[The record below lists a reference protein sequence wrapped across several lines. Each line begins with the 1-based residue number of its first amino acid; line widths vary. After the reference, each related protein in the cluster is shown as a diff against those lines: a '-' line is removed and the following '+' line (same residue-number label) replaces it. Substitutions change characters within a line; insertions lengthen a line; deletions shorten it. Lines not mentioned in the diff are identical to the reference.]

1 MILLFKMSP
10 KFSIEVLS
18 DVPKGKKPAVCL
30 TEKTHV
36 LDKLCLA
43 MSYSAVSE

>member
-1 MILLFKMSP
+1 MMILLFKMSV

-30 TEKTHV
+30 IEKTHV
-36 LDKLCLA
+36 LGKLCLGL
-43 MSYSAVSE
+43 S